1 MNGKKIVF
9 TVGEVVFVVLIPA
22 ILVIMNYTSW
32 GSGTLGFKISLSGIV
47 LLLVVYVFLRKVI
60 LKKRFDRL
68 RDSLTQHMAD
78 LKVETDEEKK
88 KALKDRIKFERT
100 IECVLNFITPAL
112 LLGALFVLCQ
122 ALETAAVKMS
132 GTVGFIAASEIVGFV
147 FSILEAREV

>member
-9 TVGEVVFVVLIPA
+9 TIGEVVFVVLLPA

-68 RDSLTQHMAD
+68 RDSLTQHVAD
-78 LKVETDEEKK
+78 LKVETDAEKRRNK
-88 KALKDRIKFERT
+88 NGNA
-100 IECVLNFITPAL
+100 
-112 LLGALFVLCQ
+112 
-122 ALETAAVKMS
+122 S
-132 GTVGFIAASEIVGFV
+132 GTRRGEG
-147 FSILEAREV
+147 RQR